1 MATFTI
7 DGKTYTSTELEFKDI
22 CRMERDFNV
31 SFANMENKTFSAMNA
46 FFAMSANISADEASK
61 RLQDHVVNGGNFED
75 IANALGEA
83 MKESRFFQAMQKNR
97 EAKASTPLLEQ
108 EENKPIDTTATE
120 VSKKR

>member
-7 DGKTYTSTELEFKDI
+7 NGKTYTSTELEFADI

-75 IANALGEA
+75 IASALGEA
-83 MKESRFFQAMQKNR
+83 MQESRFFQAMQKNR
-97 EAKASTPLLEQ
+97 EAKETPQIEQ
-108 EENKPIDTTATE
+108 EEMKTIDTTAIE
-120 VSKKR
+120 V